1 MKYIEFD
8 LDKHCGLT
16 NKIFNLIYLTSI
28 CINNNINIIEPLF
41 GWKKKIP
48 FSDIYNID
56 ILNNAFMN
64 IYNRKIIYKKS
75 DIKNITDVTK
85 IDLNKIKKY
94 IKNENTNIFI
104 KKYNNKNILY
114 VKFFRIVDFE
124 HFFISNLR
132 KNMRLNKFHPYL
144 VIFNNLKLNL
154 KLYKIMKNFNKDNT
168 VSIHIRLESDLVKWF
183 NERRYRKN
191 WHLKEQQ
198 YFIGI
203 EDIINKMDRKRLTNN
218 VFFTTGENQEKFKNA
233 FIKNNYKAEYFFDNK
248 LEYEQNAAINF
259 EICSSTKYFIGT
271 CMSTYSNAISTVRF
285 IKNIN
290 NSFIYN
296 HNEIR
301 KRIDAGIQCNKDECI
316 KRKIIIL

>member
-191 WHLKEQQ
+191 WHLK
-198 YFIGI
+198 
-203 EDIINKMDRKRLTNN
+203 
-218 VFFTTGENQEKFKNA
+218 
-233 FIKNNYKAEYFFDNK
+233 
-248 LEYEQNAAINF
+248 
-259 EICSSTKYFIGT
+259 
-271 CMSTYSNAISTVRF
+271 
-285 IKNIN
+285 
-290 NSFIYN
+290 
-296 HNEIR
+296 
-301 KRIDAGIQCNKDECI
+301 
-316 KRKIIIL
+316 